1 MLYCTGDGG
10 NAVTMNSAY
19 LFLVLFGLLCT
30 LIGIIVSE
38 AKQRNASIDHFYCF
52 GSATAVLL
60 LLSAGC
66 AAGGLNNVFAPEY
79 RRAVLCY
86 AAAAL
91 LNGSGQALCMSNLKQ
106 GGRALAYSIPLLS
119 FLLPY
124 GWSLFYEPISWR
136 GVAGVLL
143 IAASLFYLATRRAA
157 SNEEKTHS
165 SALEPKRILIAF
177 AAMTL
182 IGSGQILMSAPS
194 RLPAES
200 LLSPWSS
207 ACVLQ
212 ATNALFFLGRSL
224 ILARNATRVQ
234 LKCSLRAGL
243 VWGLCA
249 AAVYATMLQALK
261 LLTEIRQGGLFF
273 PVGNGITILL
283 FTGFTAI
290 RFREKLSLAQWAA
303 FAAVVGGIFLVKL

>member
-1 MLYCTGDGG
+1 
-10 NAVTMNSAY
+10 MNSAY
-19 LFLVLFGLLCT
+19 LFLAFYGLLCT
-30 LIGIIVSE
+30 LIAIIVSE
-38 AKQRNASIDHFYCF
+38 AKQRGASINHFYCF

-60 LLSAGC
+60 LLAAGY
-66 AAGGLNNVFAPEY
+66 AVGGLNNFFAPGY
-79 RRAVLCY
+79 RRAILCFI
-86 AAAAL
+86 AAAL

-124 GWSLFYEPISWR
+124 GWSLFYEPLSWR

-157 SNEEKTHS
+157 ANEKKEES

-194 RLPAES
+194 RFSAES
-200 LLSPWSS
+200 MLSPWSS

-212 ATNALFFLGRSL
+212 ATNALFFLCRSVVTK
-224 ILARNATRVQ
+224 NATAVQ
-234 LKCSLRAGL
+234 LKCSLRAGII
-243 VWGLCA
+243 WGLCA
-249 AAVYATMLQALK
+249 AGVYATMLQTLK
-261 LLTEIRQGGLFF
+261 LLTELQQGGLFF

-283 FTGFTAI
+283 FTAFTAV
-290 RFREKLSLAQWAA
+290 RFREKLSLAQWGA
-303 FAAVVGGIFLVKL
+303 FAAVVAGIFLVKL

>member
-1 MLYCTGDGG
+1 
-10 NAVTMNSAY
+10 MNRAY
-19 LFLVLFGLLCT
+19 LFLALFGLLCT
-30 LIGIIVSE
+30 LIAIIVSE
-38 AKQRNASIDHFYCF
+38 ARQRGASINHFYCF

-60 LLSAGC
+60 LLSAGY
-66 AAGGLNNVFAPEY
+66 AAGGLDPLTAPGC

-124 GWSLFYEPISWR
+124 GWSLFYEPLSWR
-136 GVAGVLL
+136 GIAGVML

-157 SNEEKTHS
+157 ANEEKEHS
-165 SALEPKRILIAF
+165 SALDPKRILIAF

-194 RLPAES
+194 RFSEGS
-200 LLSPWSS
+200 QLSPWSS

-212 ATNALFFLGRSL
+212 AANALFFFGRSA
-224 ILARNATRVQ
+224 IAGKITGTQ
-234 LKCSLRAGL
+234 LKCSLSAGL
-243 VWGLCA
+243 IWGVCA
-249 AAVYATMLQALK
+249 AAVYATMLQTLK
-261 LLTEIRQGGLFF
+261 LLTEIQQGGLFF

-283 FTGFTAI
+283 FTGFTAV
-290 RFREKLSLAQWAA
+290 RFREKLSPAQWAA
-303 FAAVVGGIFLVKL
+303 FAAVVAGIFLVKL

>member
-1 MLYCTGDGG
+1 
-10 NAVTMNSAY
+10 MNIAY

-30 LIGIIVSE
+30 LIAIIVSE
-38 AKQRNASIDHFYCF
+38 AKQRGASINHFYCF
-52 GSATAVLL
+52 GSTTAVLL
-60 LLSAGC
+60 LLSAGF
-66 AAGGLNNVFAPEY
+66 ALGGLDRLFAPQY
-79 RRAVLCY
+79 RWAVLCY

-124 GWSLFYEPISWR
+124 GWSLFYEPLSWR
-136 GVAGVLL
+136 GVTGVLL

-157 SNEEKTHS
+157 ANEEKSHS
-165 SALEPKRILIAF
+165 SALDPKRILIAF

-194 RLPAES
+194 RFSEES
-200 LLSPWSS
+200 LLSPWTS

-212 ATNALFFLGRSL
+212 ASNALFFLGRSV
-224 ILARNATRVQ
+224 ILSRNATGAQ
-234 LKCSLRAGL
+234 LKCSLWTGII
-243 VWGLCA
+243 WGICA
-249 AAVYATMLQALK
+249 AAVYATMLKTMK
-261 LLTEIRQGGLFF
+261 LLTDIQQGGLFF

-283 FTGFTAI
+283 FTGFTAV
-290 RFREKLSLAQWAA
+290 RFREKLSLAQWGA
-303 FAAVVGGIFLVKL
+303 FAAVVAGIFLVKL